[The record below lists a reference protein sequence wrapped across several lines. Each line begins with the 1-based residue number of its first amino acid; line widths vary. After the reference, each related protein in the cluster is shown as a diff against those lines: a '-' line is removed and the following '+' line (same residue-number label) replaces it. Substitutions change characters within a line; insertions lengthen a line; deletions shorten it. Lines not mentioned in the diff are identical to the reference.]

1 MVTRIFDNEIVQVHP
16 IYQAAKSYLAQ
27 LSVRDYGKPCFDS
40 RIECLDMDSYETS
53 LPQNVSDSTMDG
65 VIGIA
70 EHNKNRKQN
79 QKLLMIEL
87 RMNYLT
93 PHHLKTSSL
102 NKKVSHTIQLLSC
115 GTCPLADYVLF
126 IFDNRILQQAIR
138 WMRDNQCSNNSG
150 KEWMAMSPEM
160 FAKIYLC
167 ESDLPYVPE
176 HDFDSG
182 KVKLLRLLNNQS
194 IEDLYYQLDWWGQE
208 YYKWYSSPQESSLII
223 KFLKRIWDEIIQH
236 KDTIEA
242 ENIDYLNL
250 FAEEYPN
257 FNLQQISL

>member
-1 MVTRIFDNEIVQVHP
+1 
-16 IYQAAKSYLAQ
+16 
-27 LSVRDYGKPCFDS
+27 
-40 RIECLDMDSYETS
+40 
-53 LPQNVSDSTMDG
+53 
-65 VIGIA
+65 
-70 EHNKNRKQN
+70 
-79 QKLLMIEL
+79 
-87 RMNYLT
+87 
-93 PHHLKTSSL
+93 
-102 NKKVSHTIQLLSC
+102 
-115 GTCPLADYVLF
+115 
-126 IFDNRILQQAIR
+126 
-138 WMRDNQCSNNSG
+138 
-150 KEWMAMSPEM
+150 M
-160 FAKIYLC
+160 FEKIYLC

-194 IEDLYYQLDWWGQE
+194 FEDLYYQLDWWGQE

-223 KFLKRIWDEIIQH
+223 KFLKRIWDEIIQR